1 MVIFDYIKGALT
13 MEIKT
18 QENVTD
24 GVNFT
29 KRENFEVFIIIG
41 LMIVSVLFMPGLKG
55 IIAIAPIV
63 YFLVER
69 KLRKRTKDEIGFG
82 TALFTEKIKSSWMLI
97 LFVGVAMQLLYLFSY
112 QNLFPQVLE
121 HVLGRIPLDFSDLN
135 PILFLSIALLAFGEE
150 IVFRGLI
157 QARLSKLMPV
167 WVAIIVTSLLFAAMH
182 ISTGE
187 KAIVMVDLMSVFIDS
202 LLFGIIFAKTRNIY
216 IATLAHILANTVAL
230 LSIYHFP
237 REDSL
242 FNRVKGVAQ
251 R

>member
-1 MVIFDYIKGALT
+1 

-18 QENVTD
+18 QENVTAR
-24 GVNFT
+24 VNFT
-29 KRENFEVFIIIG
+29 KRENIELYIIIG
-41 LMIVSVLFMPGLKG
+41 LMIVSVLFIPELKE
-55 IIAIAPIV
+55 IMAIAPIA

-69 KLRKRTKDEIGFG
+69 KLRNRTKEEIGFR
-82 TALFTEKIKSSWMLI
+82 TAQFSEKIKESWMLI

-135 PILFLSIALLAFGEE
+135 PLLFLSIALLAFGEE

-167 WVAIIVTSLLFAAMH
+167 WGAILVTSLLFAVMH
-182 ISTGE
+182 ISSGE
-187 KAIVMVDLMSVFIDS
+187 TSVVVIDLLSVFIDS
-202 LLFGIIFAKTRNIY
+202 VLFGIIFAKTRSIY

-230 LSIYHFP
+230 LSIYIFV
-237 REDSL
+237 L
-242 FNRVKGVAQ
+242 
-251 R
+251 